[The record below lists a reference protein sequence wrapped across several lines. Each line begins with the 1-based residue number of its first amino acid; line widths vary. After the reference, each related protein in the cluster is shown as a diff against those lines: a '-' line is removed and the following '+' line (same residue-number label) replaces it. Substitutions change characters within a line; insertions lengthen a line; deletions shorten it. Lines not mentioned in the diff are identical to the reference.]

1 MTTDTRLSALDSVLD
16 EAVARTTTERSV
28 VGRVADAVQGSASG
42 VVGRV
47 VDAVRS
53 GPSESDTSR
62 LGNDLF
68 AVVDALESSPSLR
81 RAVTDPGTPEQ
92 NRQQLVSAV
101 LDGKVSKTA
110 VDIVAEGAA
119 MRWAGGR
126 TFAAA
131 LERQGARA
139 TLMAAENADQLE
151 NTEDELFRFARLV
164 DGNPGLRNALADRSV
179 RLAHRQELVGSLLA
193 GKTSDATIALAKRAV
208 AARER
213 TFGQTI
219 EGYVTLAAA
228 QKNRIV
234 ATVRVATPLTDEQR
248 ERLQRTL
255 RNQVGRDVAI
265 QEVIDEN
272 VVGGVRVELGDEVIE
287 GTVASRLHDVRRLFS

>member
-16 EAVARTTTERSV
+16 EAVARATTERSV
-28 VGRVADAVQGSASG
+28 VGRVADAVQGSPSG

-62 LGNDLF
+62 LGDDLF

-92 NRQQLVSAV
+92 NRQQLVHAV
-101 LDGKVSKTA
+101 LDGKVSKIA

-139 TLMAAENADQLE
+139 TLMTAENADQLE

-234 ATVRVATPLTDEQR
+234 ATVRVAAPLTDEQR

-265 QEVIDEN
+265 QEVIDEH